1 MDEDLRPRFRLF
13 PLRITKNLPVFA
25 ALATSAELSPRRS
38 PRASLMDPKEGD
50 YVRFKHIGVETT
62 GTVIKRSGPHIRV
75 QPKDGGATLWKE
87 LSELLP
93 LASAVNEASEVAEL
107 QRLFSSGPSSAR
119 ANAWSARGVRAAAK
133 QTVSERPNKIGMPKP
148 AAGPLRSAPPEMKR
162 ELFDEAALQPPH
174 RTAMGPAQEN
184 AFLDDGDDTNLD
196 GIDDNVAVAAQAAQ
210 VAEAEAE
217 AKSSGERLAGMMRVR
232 GGMGAGASALTVESS
247 DADIKAAYEG
257 ASAQERSVFLVEVG
271 EQEKRKLVSLG
282 LDVPV
287 AAPSG
292 LTPGASALS
301 ESHTLGQLSVPP
313 TLDLKP
319 HDFRELWREKKS
331 AHLQGTREWAFA
343 EILKWLDDPASPQ
356 LFWLMGG
363 GGTGKSVLTAEL
375 LDRVINRTVAWH
387 FCRHDNPAQSA
398 PGSLLRSLAA
408 MLAHRLPGYKEKLEA
423 TGLPG
428 EAVDDPAELFT
439 ALFETP
445 LLVSKVQAPERP
457 LLIILDALD
466 ELPKESQKPL
476 LAVIASQLSR
486 LPPWL
491 KLFVTSREEPQIRR
505 VLSSFTPKEL
515 RADEAKNRAD
525 VEVYLRTIARQHIKG
540 EASIADIEADVKR
553 TYGIDMK
560 GKLAVLQKP
569 MEMSKAIYAKVR
581 EKVSA
586 EEGYKKLIAVPEKR
600 NADLVQVSDDLHTVH
615 VKQAPEAQE
624 KLELLIADKWEAD
637 PNKATLRHPVQGT
650 ARAWVEFADSPGIK
664 KEPRVSEKMK
674 NDYGGHAN
682 KLKDL
687 ARLTLRFTSCSRMA
701 DALAEGLK
709 GAGIEVLT
717 LKNKYASPTP
727 MGYSDFNSCAGVVLS
742 DGTRYVCEIQLNHVD
757 MLEAKKE
764 AHVHYEKVREELP
777 ALCQDTKVDAGEL
790 EAFIVGRLS
799 TSSLDAAVEALS
811 AKAEGL
817 FLYAYMLGQHLESE
831 AKKGHEIHFE
841 NLDSLPAGLGEV
853 YAVNFKRAFPEGQV
867 DPAWTA
873 AKPLVELIA
882 AAREPITVAM
892 AAALLRWDD
901 GQQERVLETTALLF
915 PVRDDKV
922 HVFHKTIVDWL
933 TGEITEGSSIR
944 EPSAEFKVQRKDGHA
959 MLAEGFIAWRR
970 TATPPEG
977 RAPDDEATYYWLRHG
992 ILHLCRADG
1001 QGAKAAFAA
1010 QAAHV
1015 YATDLALL
1023 RERID
1028 RGLLSSV
1035 AKDYL
1040 ELRGVDGVD
1049 LTDATE
1055 MRQFVGKYMDV
1066 LQRDKGA
1073 AVMQLALQQ
1082 PDASAVF
1089 RAAALQLS
1097 SKQPTRVLM
1106 WRNKSQEKDA
1116 CIGTLSHKE
1125 EVSSVAVG
1133 STRIVSGS
1141 GNSIFVYDTESQELI
1156 EEIQGTSRVQSVAIW
1171 DDGKDGDKVT
1181 NQSKSLIVAGFEDGT
1196 IKVWDSGAPRAL
1208 KSRLLGQI

>member
-1 MDEDLRPRFRLF
+1 MVLSVFLKHVWQVRHADAIRFSPLFMDTFYICVKWRCER
-13 PLRITKNLPVFA
+13 VCFA
-25 ALATSAELSPRRS
+25 VGAG
-38 PRASLMDPKEGD
+38 EGA
-50 YVRFKHIGVETT
+50 HAHAHT
-62 GTVIKRSGPHIRV
+62 GGGGR
-75 QPKDGGATLWKE
+75 GATCRGM
-87 LSELLP
+87 
-93 LASAVNEASEVAEL
+93 
-107 QRLFSSGPSSAR
+107 RL
-119 ANAWSARGVRAAAK
+119 
-133 QTVSERPNKIGMPKP
+133 
-148 AAGPLRSAPPEMKR
+148 
-162 ELFDEAALQPPH
+162 
-174 RTAMGPAQEN
+174 
-184 AFLDDGDDTNLD
+184 
-196 GIDDNVAVAAQAAQ
+196 
-210 VAEAEAE
+210 
-217 AKSSGERLAGMMRVR
+217 R
-232 GGMGAGASALTVESS
+232 GGMGAGASAL
-247 DADIKAAYEG
+247 
-257 ASAQERSVFLVEVG
+257 
-271 EQEKRKLVSLG
+271 
-282 LDVPV
+282 
-287 AAPSG
+287 
-292 LTPGASALS
+292 S
-301 ESHTLGQLSVPP
+301 ESPTQGHLSVPP

-319 HDFRELWREKKS
+319 HDFRELWHEKKS

-423 TGLPG
+423 TGVPG
-428 EAVDDPAELFT
+428 EAVDDPAELFK

-445 LLVSKVQAPERP
+445 LLVSKVQVPERP
-457 LLIILDALD
+457 LLVILDALD

-486 LPPWL
+486 LPSWL
-491 KLFVTSREEPQIRR
+491 KLFVTSREEPQISRA
-505 VLSSFTPKEL
+505 LSSFKPKEL

-525 VEVYLRTIARQHIKG
+525 VEVYLRTIARSYIKG
-540 EASIADIEADVKR
+540 EATIADIEADVKR

-560 GKLAVLQKP
+560 DKLAILQKP

-600 NADLVQVSDDLHTVH
+600 DADLVQVSDDLHIVH
-615 VKQAPEAQE
+615 GKQAPEAQ
-624 KLELLIADKWEAD
+624 KRLEFLIADKWEAD
-637 PNKATLRHPVQGT
+637 PKKETLLHPVPGT
-650 ARAWVEFADSPGIK
+650 AREWVEFADSPGIK
-664 KEPRVSEKMK
+664 SEPRVSEKMK

-701 DALAEGLK
+701 HALAEGLQ
-709 GAGIEVLT
+709 GAGIEVFT

-831 AKKGHEIHFE
+831 ANEGHEIHFE

-853 YAVNFKRAFPEGQV
+853 YAVNFKRAFPKGQV
-867 DPAWTA
+867 DPAWTE

-892 AAALLRWDD
+892 AAALLRWGG

-915 PVRDDKV
+915 PVREGKF

-944 EPSAEFKVQRKDGHA
+944 EPSAEFKVQHKDGHA

-1010 QAAHV
+1010 QAANV

-1049 LTDATE
+1049 LTDAAE

-1089 RAAALQLS
+1089 RAAASQIQL
-1097 SKQPTRVLM
+1097 TRALK

-1116 CIGTLSHKE
+1116 CIGTLSHE
-1125 EVSSVAVG
+1125 LAVGSVAVG

-1141 GNSIFVYDTESQELI
+1141 GNSIFVYDAESQELL
-1156 EEIQGTSRVQSVAIW
+1156 EELKGTSGVSISGVSCVAIW
-1171 DDGKDGDKVT
+1171 DGGQGCDEDGGTD
-1181 NQSKSLIVAGFEDGT
+1181 QSKSLIVAGFEDGT
-1196 IKVWDSGAPRAL
+1196 IKVWESGAPELEIASPWL
-1208 KSRLLGQI
+1208 KLTPAGLSGRQIGADEREDECPQERHHVGGIFPGRDQNCVGIARRDDQSLGFGCAASSKSPILGQN

>member
-1 MDEDLRPRFRLF
+1 
-13 PLRITKNLPVFA
+13 
-25 ALATSAELSPRRS
+25 
-38 PRASLMDPKEGD
+38 
-50 YVRFKHIGVETT
+50 
-62 GTVIKRSGPHIRV
+62 
-75 QPKDGGATLWKE
+75 
-87 LSELLP
+87 
-93 LASAVNEASEVAEL
+93 
-107 QRLFSSGPSSAR
+107 
-119 ANAWSARGVRAAAK
+119 
-133 QTVSERPNKIGMPKP
+133 
-148 AAGPLRSAPPEMKR
+148 
-162 ELFDEAALQPPH
+162 
-174 RTAMGPAQEN
+174 
-184 AFLDDGDDTNLD
+184 
-196 GIDDNVAVAAQAAQ
+196 
-210 VAEAEAE
+210 
-217 AKSSGERLAGMMRVR
+217 
-232 GGMGAGASALTVESS
+232 MGAGASALTGESP
-247 DADIKAAYEG
+247 DADIKAAYED
-257 ASAQERSVFLVEVG
+257 ASAQERSVFLVKVG
-271 EQEKRKLVSLG
+271 EQEKMKLVSLG
-282 LDVPV
+282 LVVPE

-292 LTPGASALS
+292 LTPGASSPS
-301 ESHTLGQLSVPP
+301 ESPTLGQLSVPP

-486 LPPWL
+486 LPQWL
-491 KLFVTSREEPQIRR
+491 KLFVTSREEPQITRA
-505 VLSSFTPKEL
+505 LNSFKPKEL

-525 VEVYLRTIARQHIKG
+525 VEVYLRTIARRYIKG
-540 EASIADIEADVKR
+540 EANIADIEADVKR
-553 TYGIDMK
+553 TYNIDMK

-569 MEMSKAIYAKVR
+569 LEMSKAIYAKVR
-581 EKVSA
+581 DKVNL

-600 NADLVQVSDDLHTVH
+600 NADLVQVSDDLNIVH
-615 VKQAPEAQE
+615 VKQAPEAQK
-624 KLELLIADKWEAD
+624 KLEFLIADEWEAD
-637 PNKATLRHPVQGT
+637 RKKETLLHPVPGT
-650 ARAWVEFADSPGIK
+650 AREWVEFADSPGIK
-664 KEPRVSEKMK
+664 SEPRVSEKMK

-701 DALAEGLK
+701 HALAEGLQ
-709 GAGIEVLT
+709 GVGIEVLT

-727 MGYSDFNSCAGVVLS
+727 MGYSDFNLCAGVVLS
-742 DGTRYVCEIQLNHVD
+742 DGTRYVCEIQLNHID

-777 ALCQDTKVDAGEL
+777 TLCQGTKVDAGEL

-799 TSSLDAAVEALS
+799 TSSLDAAVDALS

-831 AKKGHEIHFE
+831 AKKGRAIHFQ

-853 YAVNFKRAFPEGQV
+853 YAVNFERAFPEGQE
-867 DPAWTA
+867 DPAWTK

-892 AAALLRWDD
+892 AAALLRWGD
-901 GQQERVLETTALLF
+901 GQQGRVLETTALLF

-1089 RAAALQLS
+1089 REAASHIS
-1097 SKQPTRVLM
+1097 SEQPTRALK

-1116 CIGTLSHKE
+1116 CIGTLSHKSV
-1125 EVSSVAVG
+1125 VSSVAVG
-1133 STRIVSGS
+1133 YTRIVSGS
-1141 GNSIFVYDTESQELI
+1141 GNSIFVYDAESQELI
-1156 EEIQGTSRVQSVAIW
+1156 EEIEGTSEVMSVAIW
-1171 DDGKDGDKVT
+1171 DGVKDGGKHA
-1181 NQSKSLIVAGFEDGT
+1181 NQSKSLIVAGFKDGT
-1196 IKVWDSGAPRAL
+1196 IKVWDSGAPRSL
-1208 KSRLLGQI
+1208 KSPLLGQN

>member
-1 MDEDLRPRFRLF
+1 MVLSVFLKHVWQVRHADAIRFSPLFMDTFYICVKWRCER
-13 PLRITKNLPVFA
+13 VCFA
-25 ALATSAELSPRRS
+25 VGAG
-38 PRASLMDPKEGD
+38 EGA
-50 YVRFKHIGVETT
+50 HAHAHT
-62 GTVIKRSGPHIRV
+62 GGGGR
-75 QPKDGGATLWKE
+75 GATCRGM
-87 LSELLP
+87 
-93 LASAVNEASEVAEL
+93 
-107 QRLFSSGPSSAR
+107 RL
-119 ANAWSARGVRAAAK
+119 
-133 QTVSERPNKIGMPKP
+133 
-148 AAGPLRSAPPEMKR
+148 
-162 ELFDEAALQPPH
+162 
-174 RTAMGPAQEN
+174 
-184 AFLDDGDDTNLD
+184 
-196 GIDDNVAVAAQAAQ
+196 
-210 VAEAEAE
+210 
-217 AKSSGERLAGMMRVR
+217 R
-232 GGMGAGASALTVESS
+232 GGMGAGASAL
-247 DADIKAAYEG
+247 
-257 ASAQERSVFLVEVG
+257 
-271 EQEKRKLVSLG
+271 
-282 LDVPV
+282 
-287 AAPSG
+287 
-292 LTPGASALS
+292 S
-301 ESHTLGQLSVPP
+301 ESPTQGHLSVPP

-319 HDFRELWREKKS
+319 HDFRELWHEKKS

-423 TGLPG
+423 TGVPG
-428 EAVDDPAELFT
+428 EAVDDPAELFK

-445 LLVSKVQAPERP
+445 LLVSKVQVPERP
-457 LLIILDALD
+457 LLVILDALD

-486 LPPWL
+486 LPSWL
-491 KLFVTSREEPQIRR
+491 KLFVTSREEPQISRA
-505 VLSSFTPKEL
+505 LSSFKPKEL

-525 VEVYLRTIARQHIKG
+525 VEVYLRTIARSYIKG
-540 EASIADIEADVKR
+540 EATIADIEADVKR

-560 GKLAVLQKP
+560 GKLAILQKP

-586 EEGYKKLIAVPEKR
+586 EDGYKKLIAVPEKR
-600 NADLVQVSDDLHTVH
+600 NADLVQVSDDLHIVH
-615 VKQAPEAQE
+615 LKQAPEAQ
-624 KLELLIADKWEAD
+624 KRLEFLIADKWEAD
-637 PNKATLRHPVQGT
+637 PKKETLLHPVPGT
-650 ARAWVEFADSPGIK
+650 AREWVEFADSPGIK
-664 KEPRVSEKMK
+664 SEPRVSEKMK

-701 DALAEGLK
+701 HALAEGLQ
-709 GAGIEVLT
+709 GVGIEVLT

-727 MGYSDFNSCAGVVLS
+727 MGYSDFNLCAGVVLS

-831 AKKGHEIHFE
+831 ANEGHEIHFE

-853 YAVNFKRAFPEGQV
+853 YAVNFKRAFPKGQI
-867 DPAWTA
+867 DPAWTE

-892 AAALLRWDD
+892 AAALLRWGD
-901 GQQERVLETTALLF
+901 GQQGRVLETTALLF

-1049 LTDATE
+1049 LTDAAE

-1089 RAAALQLS
+1089 RAAASQIQL
-1097 SKQPTRVLM
+1097 TRALK

-1116 CIGTLSHKE
+1116 CIGTLSHE
-1125 EVSSVAVG
+1125 LAVSSVAVG

-1141 GNSIFVYDTESQELI
+1141 GNSIFVYDAESQELL
-1156 EEIQGTSRVQSVAIW
+1156 EELKGTSGVSISGVSCVAIW
-1171 DDGKDGDKVT
+1171 DGGQGCDEDGGTD
-1181 NQSKSLIVAGFEDGT
+1181 QSKSLIVAGFEDGT
-1196 IKVWDSGAPRAL
+1196 IKVWESGAPELEIASPWL
-1208 KSRLLGQI
+1208 KLTPAGLSGRQIGADEREDECPQERHHVGGIFPGRDQNCVGIARRDDQSLGFGCAASSKSPILGQN

>member
-1 MDEDLRPRFRLF
+1 MR
-13 PLRITKNLPVFA
+13 A
-25 ALATSAELSPRRS
+25 QAQAE
-38 PRASLMDPKEGD
+38 
-50 YVRFKHIGVETT
+50 
-62 GTVIKRSGPHIRV
+62 
-75 QPKDGGATLWKE
+75 
-87 LSELLP
+87 
-93 LASAVNEASEVAEL
+93 
-107 QRLFSSGPSSAR
+107 
-119 ANAWSARGVRAAAK
+119 
-133 QTVSERPNKIGMPKP
+133 
-148 AAGPLRSAPPEMKR
+148 AAG
-162 ELFDEAALQPPH
+162 
-174 RTAMGPAQEN
+174 
-184 AFLDDGDDTNLD
+184 
-196 GIDDNVAVAAQAAQ
+196 
-210 VAEAEAE
+210 
-217 AKSSGERLAGMMRVR
+217 ERFAGMMRVR
-232 GGMGAGASALTVESS
+232 GGMGAGASAL
-247 DADIKAAYEG
+247 
-257 ASAQERSVFLVEVG
+257 
-271 EQEKRKLVSLG
+271 
-282 LDVPV
+282 
-287 AAPSG
+287 
-292 LTPGASALS
+292 S
-301 ESHTLGQLSVPP
+301 ESPTQGHLSVPP

-319 HDFRELWREKKS
+319 HDFRVLWHEKKS
-331 AHLQGTREWAFA
+331 AHLEGTREWAFA

-408 MLAHRLPGYKEKLEA
+408 MLAHRLPVYKEKLEA
-423 TGLPG
+423 TGVPG
-428 EAVDDPAELFT
+428 EAVDDPAELFK

-445 LLVSKVQAPERP
+445 LLDGKVQSPERP
-457 LLIILDALD
+457 LLVILDALD

-476 LAVIASQLSR
+476 LDVIASQLSQ
-486 LPPWL
+486 LPSWL

-505 VLSSFTPKEL
+505 ALSRFTPKEL

-525 VEVYLRTIARQHIKG
+525 VEVYLRTIARKYIKG
-540 EASIADIEADVKR
+540 EASISDIEADVKR
-553 TYGIDMK
+553 KYGIDMK

-586 EEGYKKLIAVPEKR
+586 EEGYKKLINVSEKR

-615 VKQAPEAQE
+615 KEQAPKAQE

-650 ARAWVEFADSPGIK
+650 AKAWVEFADSPGIK
-664 KEPRVSEKMK
+664 TEPRVSEKMM

-701 DALAEGLK
+701 HALAEGLK
-709 GAGIEVLT
+709 GEGIEVLT

-742 DGTRYVCEIQLNHVD
+742 DGTTYVCEIQLNHID

-764 AHVHYEKVREELP
+764 AHVHYEKVRKELP
-777 ALCQDTKVDAGEL
+777 ALCQGTTVDAGEL

-811 AKAEGL
+811 TKAEGL
-817 FLYAYMLGQHLESE
+817 FLYAFMLGQHLESE
-831 AKKGHEIHFE
+831 AKNGQEIRFE
-841 NLDSLPAGLGEV
+841 NLDSLPTGLGEV

-867 DPAWTA
+867 DPSWTN

-882 AAREPITVAM
+882 AAREPITVEM
-892 AAALLRWDD
+892 VAALLRWDD

-915 PVRDDKV
+915 PVRDGKF

-933 TGEITEGSSIR
+933 TGEMTEGSSIR

-959 MLAEGFIAWRR
+959 KLAEGFIAWR
-970 TATPPEG
+970 TSTPPEG
-977 RAPDDEATYYWLRHG
+977 GAPDDLATYWLRHG

-1001 QGAKAAFAA
+1001 QGAKGSFAA
-1010 QAAHV
+1010 QAADV

-1028 RGLLSSV
+1028 KGLLSSV

-1040 ELRGVDGVD
+1040 ELRAVDGVD
-1049 LTDATE
+1049 LEKITDATE

-1089 RAAALQLS
+1089 RAAASQIS
-1097 SKQPTRVLM
+1097 SMQPMRALK

-1125 EVSSVAVG
+1125 AVSSVAV
-1133 STRIVSGS
+1133 SATRIVSGS
-1141 GNSIFVYDTESQELI
+1141 GNAIFVYDAESQELL
-1156 EEIQGTSRVQSVAIW
+1156 EELQGTSEVKSVAIW
-1171 DDGKDGDKVT
+1171 DGGQGSGKDSGKDT
-1181 NQSKSLIVAGFEDGT
+1181 DQAKSLIVAGFKDGT
-1196 IKVWDSGAPRAL
+1196 IKVWDSGA
-1208 KSRLLGQI
+1208 LLPSSHFSLVKTDACWLVWQARWCS

>member
-1 MDEDLRPRFRLF
+1 MVLSVFLKHVWQVRHADAIRFSPLFMDTFYICVKWRCER
-13 PLRITKNLPVFA
+13 VCFA
-25 ALATSAELSPRRS
+25 VGAG
-38 PRASLMDPKEGD
+38 EGA
-50 YVRFKHIGVETT
+50 HAHAHT
-62 GTVIKRSGPHIRV
+62 GGGGR
-75 QPKDGGATLWKE
+75 GATCRGM
-87 LSELLP
+87 
-93 LASAVNEASEVAEL
+93 
-107 QRLFSSGPSSAR
+107 RL
-119 ANAWSARGVRAAAK
+119 
-133 QTVSERPNKIGMPKP
+133 
-148 AAGPLRSAPPEMKR
+148 
-162 ELFDEAALQPPH
+162 
-174 RTAMGPAQEN
+174 
-184 AFLDDGDDTNLD
+184 
-196 GIDDNVAVAAQAAQ
+196 
-210 VAEAEAE
+210 
-217 AKSSGERLAGMMRVR
+217 R
-232 GGMGAGASALTVESS
+232 GGMGAGASALSESS
-247 DADIKAAYEG
+247 TQG
-257 ASAQERSVFLVEVG
+257 
-271 EQEKRKLVSLG
+271 
-282 LDVPV
+282 
-287 AAPSG
+287 
-292 LTPGASALS
+292 
-301 ESHTLGQLSVPP
+301 HLSVPP

-319 HDFRELWREKKS
+319 HDFRELWHEKKS

-363 GGTGKSVLTAEL
+363 GGAGKTVRTAEL
-375 LDRVINRTVAWH
+375 LDRVIHRTVAWH

-423 TGLPG
+423 TGVPG
-428 EAVDDPAELFT
+428 EAVDDPAELFK

-445 LLVSKVQAPERP
+445 LLVSKVQVPERP
-457 LLIILDALD
+457 LLVILDALD

-486 LPPWL
+486 LPSWL
-491 KLFVTSREEPQIRR
+491 KLFVTSREEPQISRA
-505 VLSSFTPKEL
+505 LSSFKPKEL
-515 RADEAKNRAD
+515 RADQAKNRAD
-525 VEVYLRTIARQHIKG
+525 VEVYLRTIARSYIKG
-540 EASIADIEADVKR
+540 EATIADIEADVKR

-560 GKLAVLQKP
+560 GKLAILQKP

-586 EEGYKKLIAVPEKR
+586 EDGYKKLIAVPEKR
-600 NADLVQVSDDLHTVH
+600 DADLVQVSDDLHIVH
-615 VKQAPEAQE
+615 GKQAPEAQ
-624 KLELLIADKWEAD
+624 KRLEFLIADKWEAD
-637 PNKATLRHPVQGT
+637 PKKETLLHPVPGT
-650 ARAWVEFADSPGIK
+650 AREWVEFADSPGIK
-664 KEPRVSEKMK
+664 SEPRVSEKMK

-701 DALAEGLK
+701 HALAEGLQ
-709 GAGIEVLT
+709 GVGIEVLT

-831 AKKGHEIHFE
+831 ANEGHEIHFE

-853 YAVNFKRAFPEGQV
+853 YAVNFKRAFPKGQI
-867 DPAWTA
+867 DPAWTE

-901 GQQERVLETTALLF
+901 GQQGRVLETTALLF

-1049 LTDATE
+1049 LTDAAE

-1089 RAAALQLS
+1089 RAAASQIQL
-1097 SKQPTRVLM
+1097 TRALK

-1116 CIGTLSHKE
+1116 CIGTLSHE
-1125 EVSSVAVG
+1125 LAVGSVAVG

-1141 GNSIFVYDTESQELI
+1141 GNSIFVYDAESQELL
-1156 EEIQGTSRVQSVAIW
+1156 EELKGTSGVSISGVSCVAIW
-1171 DDGKDGDKVT
+1171 DGGQGCDEDGGTD
-1181 NQSKSLIVAGFEDGT
+1181 QSKSLIVAGFEDGT
-1196 IKVWDSGAPRAL
+1196 IKVWESGAPELEIASPWL
-1208 KSRLLGQI
+1208 KLTPAGLSGRQIGADEREDECPQERHHVGGIFPGRDQNCVGIARRDDQSLGFGCAASSKSPILGQN

>member
-1 MDEDLRPRFRLF
+1 MVLSVFLKHVWQVRHADAIRFSPLFMDTFYICVKWRCER
-13 PLRITKNLPVFA
+13 VCFA
-25 ALATSAELSPRRS
+25 VGAG
-38 PRASLMDPKEGD
+38 EGA
-50 YVRFKHIGVETT
+50 HAHAHT
-62 GTVIKRSGPHIRV
+62 GGGGR
-75 QPKDGGATLWKE
+75 GATCRGM
-87 LSELLP
+87 
-93 LASAVNEASEVAEL
+93 
-107 QRLFSSGPSSAR
+107 RL
-119 ANAWSARGVRAAAK
+119 
-133 QTVSERPNKIGMPKP
+133 
-148 AAGPLRSAPPEMKR
+148 
-162 ELFDEAALQPPH
+162 
-174 RTAMGPAQEN
+174 
-184 AFLDDGDDTNLD
+184 
-196 GIDDNVAVAAQAAQ
+196 
-210 VAEAEAE
+210 
-217 AKSSGERLAGMMRVR
+217 R
-232 GGMGAGASALTVESS
+232 GGMGAGASAL
-247 DADIKAAYEG
+247 
-257 ASAQERSVFLVEVG
+257 
-271 EQEKRKLVSLG
+271 
-282 LDVPV
+282 
-287 AAPSG
+287 
-292 LTPGASALS
+292 S
-301 ESHTLGQLSVPP
+301 ESPTQGHLSVPP

-319 HDFRELWREKKS
+319 HDFRELWHEKKS

-423 TGLPG
+423 TGVPG
-428 EAVDDPAELFT
+428 EAVDDPAELFK

-445 LLVSKVQAPERP
+445 LLVSKVQVPERP
-457 LLIILDALD
+457 LLVILDALD

-486 LPPWL
+486 LPSWL
-491 KLFVTSREEPQIRR
+491 KLFVTSREEPQISRA
-505 VLSSFTPKEL
+505 LSSFKPKEL
-515 RADEAKNRAD
+515 RADQAKNRAD
-525 VEVYLRTIARQHIKG
+525 VEVYLRTIARSYIKG
-540 EASIADIEADVKR
+540 EATIADIEADVKR

-560 GKLAVLQKP
+560 GKLAILQKP

-600 NADLVQVSDDLHTVH
+600 DADLVQVSDDLHIVH
-615 VKQAPEAQE
+615 GKQAPEAQ
-624 KLELLIADKWEAD
+624 KRLEFLIADKWEAD
-637 PNKATLRHPVQGT
+637 PKKETLLHPVPGT
-650 ARAWVEFADSPGIK
+650 AREWVEFADSPGIK
-664 KEPRVSEKMK
+664 SEPRVSEKMK

-701 DALAEGLK
+701 HALAEGLQ
-709 GAGIEVLT
+709 GVGIEVLT

-727 MGYSDFNSCAGVVLS
+727 MGYSDFNLCAGVVLS

-831 AKKGHEIHFE
+831 ANEGHEIHFE

-853 YAVNFKRAFPEGQV
+853 YAVNFKRAFPKGQV
-867 DPAWTA
+867 DPAWTE

-915 PVRDDKV
+915 PVRDDKF

-1073 AVMQLALQQ
+1073 AMMQLALQQ

-1089 RAAALQLS
+1089 RTAALQI
-1097 SKQPTRVLM
+1097 QPTRALK

-1116 CIGTLSHKE
+1116 CIGTLSHE
-1125 EVSSVAVG
+1125 LAVSSVAVG

-1141 GNSIFVYDTESQELI
+1141 GNSIFVYDAESQELL
-1156 EEIQGTSRVQSVAIW
+1156 EELKGTSGVSISGVSCVAIW
-1171 DDGKDGDKVT
+1171 DGGQGCDEDGGTD
-1181 NQSKSLIVAGFEDGT
+1181 QSKSLIVAGFEDGT
-1196 IKVWDSGAPRAL
+1196 IKVWESGAPELEIASPWL
-1208 KSRLLGQI
+1208 KLTPAGLSGRQIGADEREDECPQERHHVGGIFPGRDQNCVGIARRDDQSLGFGCAASSKSPILGQN

>member
-1 MDEDLRPRFRLF
+1 MVLSVFLKHVWQVRHADAIRFSPLFMDTFYICVKWRCER
-13 PLRITKNLPVFA
+13 VCFA
-25 ALATSAELSPRRS
+25 VGAG
-38 PRASLMDPKEGD
+38 EGA
-50 YVRFKHIGVETT
+50 HAHAHT
-62 GTVIKRSGPHIRV
+62 GGGGR
-75 QPKDGGATLWKE
+75 GATCRGM
-87 LSELLP
+87 
-93 LASAVNEASEVAEL
+93 
-107 QRLFSSGPSSAR
+107 RL
-119 ANAWSARGVRAAAK
+119 
-133 QTVSERPNKIGMPKP
+133 
-148 AAGPLRSAPPEMKR
+148 
-162 ELFDEAALQPPH
+162 
-174 RTAMGPAQEN
+174 
-184 AFLDDGDDTNLD
+184 
-196 GIDDNVAVAAQAAQ
+196 
-210 VAEAEAE
+210 
-217 AKSSGERLAGMMRVR
+217 R
-232 GGMGAGASALTVESS
+232 GGMGAGASAL
-247 DADIKAAYEG
+247 
-257 ASAQERSVFLVEVG
+257 
-271 EQEKRKLVSLG
+271 
-282 LDVPV
+282 
-287 AAPSG
+287 
-292 LTPGASALS
+292 S
-301 ESHTLGQLSVPP
+301 ESPTQGHLSVPP

-319 HDFRELWREKKS
+319 HDFRELWHEKKS

-423 TGLPG
+423 TGVPG
-428 EAVDDPAELFT
+428 EAVDDPAELFK

-457 LLIILDALD
+457 LLVILDALD

-486 LPPWL
+486 LPSWL
-491 KLFVTSREEPQIRR
+491 KLFVTSREEPQISRA
-505 VLSSFTPKEL
+505 LSSFKPKEL

-525 VEVYLRTIARQHIKG
+525 VEVYLRTIARSYIKG
-540 EASIADIEADVKR
+540 EATIADIEADVKR

-560 GKLAVLQKP
+560 GKLAILQKP

-586 EEGYKKLIAVPEKR
+586 EDGYKKLIAVPEKR
-600 NADLVQVSDDLHTVH
+600 NADLVQVSDDLHIVH
-615 VKQAPEAQE
+615 LKQAPEAQ
-624 KLELLIADKWEAD
+624 KRLEFLIADKWEAD
-637 PNKATLRHPVQGT
+637 PKKETLLHPVPGT
-650 ARAWVEFADSPGIK
+650 AREWVEFADSPGIK
-664 KEPRVSEKMK
+664 SEPRVSEKMK

-701 DALAEGLK
+701 HALAEGLQ
-709 GAGIEVLT
+709 GVGIEVLT

-727 MGYSDFNSCAGVVLS
+727 MGYSDFNLCAGVVLS

-831 AKKGHEIHFE
+831 ANEGHEIHFE

-853 YAVNFKRAFPEGQV
+853 YAVNFKRAFPKGQI
-867 DPAWTA
+867 DPAWTE

-892 AAALLRWDD
+892 AAALLRWGD
-901 GQQERVLETTALLF
+901 GQQGRVLETTALLF

-1049 LTDATE
+1049 LTDAAE

-1089 RAAALQLS
+1089 RAAASQIQL
-1097 SKQPTRVLM
+1097 TRALK

-1116 CIGTLSHKE
+1116 CIGTLSHE
-1125 EVSSVAVG
+1125 LAVGSVAVG

-1141 GNSIFVYDTESQELI
+1141 GNSIFVYDAESQELL
-1156 EEIQGTSRVQSVAIW
+1156 EELKGTSGVSISGVSCVAIW
-1171 DDGKDGDKVT
+1171 DGGQGCDEDGGTD
-1181 NQSKSLIVAGFEDGT
+1181 QSKSLIVAGFEDGT
-1196 IKVWDSGAPRAL
+1196 IKVWESGAPELEIASPWL
-1208 KSRLLGQI
+1208 KLTPAGLSGRQIGADEREDECPQERHHVGGIFPGRDQNCVGIARRDDQSLGFGCAASSKSPILGQN